1 MSVSAAT
8 PGRSFAFEEF
18 EAGSAAGGDVGDVA
32 GDAGLL
38 DCGDGVS
45 AADDGGGVVVA
56 GDGVG
61 DGVGAVG
68 EGGHLEDAH
77 GAVPDDGAG
86 VGDLV
91 FEERD
96 GFGADVEGHQVGR
109 EGSVAGEGL
118 GLGVGGELVGEDVVD
133 GQKEADAFGLGF
145 FERGFGDVDLVG
157 FDEGFA
163 GGSGPAR

>member
-1 MSVSAAT
+1 M
-8 PGRSFAFEEF
+8 
-18 EAGSAAGGDVGDVA
+18 
-32 GDAGLL
+32 
-38 DCGDGVS
+38 
-45 AADDGGGVVVA
+45 
-56 GDGVG
+56 G

-96 GFGADVEGHQVGR
+96 GFGADVEGHEVGG
-109 EGSVAGEGL
+109 EGAVAGEDL
-118 GLGVGGELVGEDVVD
+118 GVGVGGELVGEDVVD
-133 GQKEADAFGLGF
+133 GEEEADALGFGLG
-145 FERGFGDVDLVG
+145 EGGFGDVDLVG

-163 GGSGPAR
+163 GVSGPGR